1 MCTGVYWS
9 VLVRTGVP
17 CAGGLCIAQSIKIPR
32 EPRAGAYA
40 QVVQRLMETSTARGV
55 VLFAHEDDIRS
66 VRWATLRCCTP
77 LYSLHPTAPH
87 YSPVYPTILHYT
99 PLYPSIPHYS
109 PVYPTTPQYTPL

>member
-77 LYSLHPTAPH
+77 LYSLHPTIAQ
-87 YSPVYPTILHYT
+87 YT

-109 PVYPTTPQYTPL
+109 PVYPTIAQYAPLHPTIAQYTPL

>member
-1 MCTGVYWS
+1 MYWS

-77 LYSLHPTAPH
+77 LYSLHPTIAQ
-87 YSPVYPTILHYT
+87 YT
-99 PLYPSIPHYS
+99 PLYPTIAQYTPLHPSIPHY
-109 PVYPTTPQYTPL
+109 TPL